1 VKSASLADGRLRAC
15 LRHLLAGLY
24 LVAGIGHLAFPS
36 IFMLI
41 VPGWVPAPAVVVL
54 VTGACE
60 ILGAIGLLTRRWR
73 RAAGYLLAIYA
84 ICVFPANVKHAF
96 EGVQIPHIPNSWYYH
111 GPRLLLQPVLVWL
124 PLFCASIIDWPLRR
138 RR

>member
-1 VKSASLADGRLRAC
+1 LRGC

-24 LVAGIGHLAFPS
+24 LVAAIAHLAFPS

-41 VPGWVPAPAVVVL
+41 VPGWVPAPKVVVL
-54 VTGACE
+54 ATGACE

-84 ICVFPANVKHAF
+84 VCVFPANLKHAF

-111 GPRLLLQPVLVWL
+111 GPRLLLQPVLALL
-124 PLFCASIIDWPLRR
+124 PLFCTSIIDWPLRR